1 MKMFLV
7 LVLSVAALF
16 LWQQKGDSDAAGGNK
31 PTVAKVIAAP
41 ASPRPVYQHDWAK
54 NSLVRTH
61 EVMDEVRQTREQDAD
76 H

>member
-1 MKMFLV
+1 MFLV
-7 LVLSVAALF
+7 LVLSVTALF
-16 LWQQKGDSDAAGGNK
+16 LWQRKGDNDAAGGNK
-31 PTVAKVIAAP
+31 PTVANTAAVP
-41 ASPRPVYQHDWAK
+41 ASPRPVYQLDWAK